1 MHYFLGDE
9 GIFAKLFLQSHCVK
23 CIFFCKVGFDKNWLG
38 GMEPQSL
45 KPHSKLQDQSAF
57 FQFLT
62 NCEEV
67 KMSEIVFKSYTVF

>member
-1 MHYFLGDE
+1 MY
-9 GIFAKLFLQSHCVK
+9 
-23 CIFFCKVGFDKNWLG
+23 KVGFDKNWLG

-45 KPHSKLQDQSAF
+45 KPHSELRDQSAF